1 MSGGAPPAPYRPVRG
16 VRTHP
21 GRAAYRAGRGAG
33 LRRPSQCAAV
43 RSWPLVP
50 GTRHMCVQ
58 GRGGRASD
66 QTLFSLPPRNDPI
79 PTGGRIERPSVAEHR
94 ARRSPLVLCCV
105 PRGCSANVLPRGP
118 RGVRG
123 RWGDRALRG
132 WGGARRYR
140 ALRGGR
146 CRAGCA
152 RDRWGCW
159 ARRGRG
165 VPYGVAA
172 VASPCGSWAA
182 RHVVRTAREPRG
194 ATWPRRY
201 SPSRY
206 VWGTATRRGIFQR
219 RVVRGDATSRRTYGA
234 TRTRAARRDGATW
247 RSRRDVSP
255 ARQRAWSSPR
265 DVSPGSAGGPRR
277 GRERRC
283 RTRDRRPASR
293 RGPRCRSRFPSR
305 SRPRPSFPCRGGC
318 RCASR

>member
-1 MSGGAPPAPYRPVRG
+1 MYVRTPAGQRTARVGEQGSVDHHSAQQFVLGRSFPAPDTCAFRAGAGVRPTRHSSVYLPVTTPSLRGEGSNGHLWRSTARGGVRLFCAVFRGGAP
-16 VRTHP
+16 RTFFH
-21 GRAAYRAGRGAG
+21 
-33 LRRPSQCAAV
+33 
-43 RSWPLVP
+43 
-50 GTRHMCVQ
+50 
-58 GRGGRASD
+58 GGRAGCGAA
-66 QTLFSLPPRNDPI
+66 
-79 PTGGRIERPSVAEHR
+79 GGI
-94 ARRSPLVLCCV
+94 V
-105 PRGCSANVLPRGP
+105 PCGGGVVHAGIGLYGGGGAG

-123 RWGDRALRG
+123 T
-132 WGGARRYR
+132 GG
-140 ALRGGR
+140 GG
-146 CRAGCA
+146 
-152 RDRWGCW
+152 W